1 MSEKH
6 VISAESCKRSAR
18 IFNYGT
24 LAAAALPFPL
34 GILWIAG
41 SMFVYAANAHH
52 PDARVKHYI
61 KWAGYRFYGVAG
73 TVTIFANDIAGALG
87 GGMKGWGAVWALI
100 VIALVPWS
108 LYDIWRA
115 GRENWQD
122 IVVESGAH
130 HGG

>member
-1 MSEKH
+1 MAEKH
-6 VISAESCKRSAR
+6 IIRAESCKRSAR

-52 PDARVKHYI
+52 PDPRVKHYI

-87 GGMKGWGAVWALI
+87 GGMKGWGTVWALI

-108 LYDIWRA
+108 LYDIWKA
-115 GRENWQD
+115 GREDWRD
-122 IVVESGAH
+122 IEIETEAAH
-130 HGG
+130 G